1 MGHHLSYRGEETF
14 LNQSILFLSL
24 VERKLSQFV
33 TFANWGLI
41 CWKWIVIGILSIK
54 ILKSWMYQ
62 KLNSYE
68 NKE

>member
-24 VERKLSQFV
+24 VKRKLSQFV
-33 TFANWGLI
+33 TFENWGLI
-41 CWKWIVIGILSIK
+41 CWKWIVIGILSVK
-54 ILKSWMYQ
+54 ILQSWMYQ